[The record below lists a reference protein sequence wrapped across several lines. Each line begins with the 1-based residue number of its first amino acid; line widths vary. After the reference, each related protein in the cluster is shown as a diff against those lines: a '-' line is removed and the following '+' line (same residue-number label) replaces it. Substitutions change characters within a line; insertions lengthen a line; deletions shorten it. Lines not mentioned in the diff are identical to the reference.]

1 MGEETKVLDVQ
12 AENNGTLIQ
21 IDVENSRGTDR
32 IFVETFQILKALN
45 NYLYTRNE
53 QEIIKSGAEKL
64 DSSSPVYGL
73 LN

>member
-21 IDVENSRGTDR
+21 IDVENSRGKDR
-32 IFVETFQILKALN
+32 IFIDTFKILKAIN
-45 NYLYTRNE
+45 NYLYILEE

-64 DSSSPVYGL
+64 DPNSPVYGL